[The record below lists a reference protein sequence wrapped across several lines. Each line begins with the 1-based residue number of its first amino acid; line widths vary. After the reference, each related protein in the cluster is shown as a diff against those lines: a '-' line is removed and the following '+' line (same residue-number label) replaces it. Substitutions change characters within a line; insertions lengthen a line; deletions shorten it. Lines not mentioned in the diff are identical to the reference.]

1 MIYFTGVIT
10 GRLGRGLAH
19 EMLPKCWWAVSAQ
32 ERLSVVWDIPM
43 SKKQAGFSLIEL
55 LIVLAITS
63 TPFWRAV
70 RKVAMSLRGSG
81 MGLRL
86 RLAILLTATQLRA
99 VRVADGVFSVPLVHM
114 AKSSRGGAPF
124 REVVL
129 APIRLHLCIQTR

>member
-1 MIYFTGVIT
+1 MKYS
-10 GRLGRGLAH
+10 
-19 EMLPKCWWAVSAQ
+19 PKVLVGSCQLRRVGH
-32 ERLSVVWDIPM
+32 PM

-55 LIVLAITS
+55 LIVVAITS

-99 VRVADGVFSVPLVHM
+99 VRVADGVFS
-114 AKSSRGGAPF
+114 
-124 REVVL
+124 
-129 APIRLHLCIQTR
+129 PIIRV

>member
-1 MIYFTGVIT
+1 MKYS
-10 GRLGRGLAH
+10 
-19 EMLPKCWWAVSAQ
+19 PKVLVGSCQLRRVGQ
-32 ERLSVVWDIPM
+32 PM

-55 LIVLAITS
+55 LIVVAITS

-129 APIRLHLCIQTR
+129 APIQLHLCIQTR